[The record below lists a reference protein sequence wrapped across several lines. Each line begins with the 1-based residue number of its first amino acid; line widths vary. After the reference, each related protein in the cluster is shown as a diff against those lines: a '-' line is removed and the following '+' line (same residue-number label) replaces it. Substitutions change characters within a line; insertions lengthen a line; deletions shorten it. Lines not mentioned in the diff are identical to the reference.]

1 MSSFYNPNY
10 DLQEAAAR
18 RRRETARRSYE
29 FDVSNIGR
37 KSQQSITELN
47 RQYRQGLE
55 PRATGFTR
63 RGLGRSGLFRRA
75 MSQFAADQQRGLQDI
90 TQATSERLAGL
101 RLQEQQSAQELQDV
115 LDSIARA
122 KAQEIYAS
130 ASTLRSFQPFT
141 GLYS

>member
-18 RRRETARRSYE
+18 RRRETSRRGYE

-37 KSQQSITELN
+37 KAQESMSEIN

-55 PRATGFTR
+55 PRATGFAR
-63 RGLGRSGLFRRA
+63 RGVGRSGLFRRA
-75 MSQFAADQQRGLQDI
+75 MSQSGAEQQRALGDVTRSTAERMATLQ
-90 TQATSERLAGL
+90 
-101 RLQEQQSAQELQDV
+101 LQEQQSAQQLQDV

-122 KAQEIYAS
+122 KAQEIYSS
-130 ASTLRSFQPFT
+130 ASDLRSWAPFT

>member
-18 RRRETARRSYE
+18 RRRETQRRGYE

-37 KSQQSITELN
+37 RTSEATEAVN
-47 RQYRQGLE
+47 RQFRQGLE
-55 PRATGFTR
+55 PRATGFAR

-75 MSQFAADQQRGLQDI
+75 MSQYASDQQRALGDVTRQASEQLAKLQLG
-90 TQATSERLAGL
+90 E
-101 RLQEQQSAQELQDV
+101 QESAMNLQDV
-115 LDSIARA
+115 LDAIARA
-122 KAQEIYAS
+122 KAQEVFAS
-130 ASTLRSFQPFT
+130 ASTLRSFAPFT

>member
-37 KSQQSITELN
+37 KSQESIAELN

-55 PRATGFTR
+55 PRATGFTQ

-75 MSQFAADQQRGLQDI
+75 MSQYAADQQRGLQDI

>member
-55 PRATGFTR
+55 PRATGFTQ

-75 MSQFAADQQRGLQDI
+75 MSQYASDQQRSLQDI
-90 TQATSERLAGL
+90 TQSTSERLAGL

-122 KAQEIYAS
+122 KAQEIYSS
-130 ASTLRSFQPFT
+130 ASQLKSFAPFT

>member
-18 RRRETARRSYE
+18 RRRETARRGYE

-37 KSQQSITELN
+37 RTSEATEAIN
-47 RQYRQGLE
+47 RQFRQGLE
-55 PRATGFTR
+55 PRATGYAR

-75 MSQFAADQQRGLQDI
+75 MSQYASDQQRALGDVTRQASEQLSKLQLG
-90 TQATSERLAGL
+90 E
-101 RLQEQQSAQELQDV
+101 QESAMNLQDV
-115 LDSIARA
+115 LDAIARA
-122 KAQEIYAS
+122 KAQEVFSS
-130 ASTLRSFQPFT
+130 AATLRSFAPFT

>member
-18 RRRETARRSYE
+18 RRRETARRAYE

-37 KSQQSITELN
+37 RSQESMNELN

-55 PRATGFTR
+55 PRATGFTQ

-75 MSQFAADQQRGLQDI
+75 MSQYASDQQRSLGDI
-90 TQATSERLAGL
+90 TRSTSEKLAKL
-101 RLQEQQSAQELQDV
+101 RLTEQQSAQELQDV

-122 KAQEIYAS
+122 KAQEIYSS
-130 ASTLRSFQPFT
+130 ASQLKSFAPFT

>member
-18 RRRETARRSYE
+18 RRRETARRAYE

-55 PRATGFTR
+55 PRATGFAR

-75 MSQFAADQQRGLQDI
+75 MSQYASDQQRSLQDI
-90 TQATSERLAGL
+90 TQSTAERLAGL
-101 RLQEQQSAQELQDV
+101 KLQEQQSSQELQDV

-122 KAQEIYAS
+122 KAQEIFAS
-130 ASTLRSFQPFT
+130 ASTLRSFAPFT

>member
-18 RRRETARRSYE
+18 RRRETARRAYE

-37 KSQQSITELN
+37 QSQESVLDVN

-75 MSQFAADQQRGLQDI
+75 MSQYASDQQRSLADI
-90 TQATSERLAGL
+90 TRSTAERMAK
-101 RLQEQQSAQELQDV
+101 LQLGEQQSAQELQDV

-122 KAQEIYAS
+122 KAQEILSS
-130 ASTLRSFQPFT
+130 ASQLKSWAPFT

>member
-18 RRRETARRSYE
+18 RRRETARRGYE

-37 KSQQSITELN
+37 RTSEATEAIN
-47 RQYRQGLE
+47 RQFRQGLE
-55 PRATGFTR
+55 PRATGYAR

-75 MSQFAADQQRGLQDI
+75 MSQYASDQQRALGDVTRQASEQLAKLQLG
-90 TQATSERLAGL
+90 E
-101 RLQEQQSAQELQDV
+101 QESAMNLQDV
-115 LDSIARA
+115 LDAIARA
-122 KAQEIYAS
+122 KAQEVFSS
-130 ASTLRSFQPFT
+130 AATLRSFAPFT

>member
-37 KSQQSITELN
+37 KSQQSITEMN

-75 MSQFAADQQRGLQDI
+75 MSQYAADQQRGLQDI

>member
-18 RRRETARRSYE
+18 RRRETARRGYE

-37 KSQQSITELN
+37 RTSEATEAIN
-47 RQYRQGLE
+47 RQFRQGLE
-55 PRATGFTR
+55 PRATGFAR

-75 MSQFAADQQRGLQDI
+75 MSQYASDQQRALGDVTRQASEQLSKLQLG
-90 TQATSERLAGL
+90 E
-101 RLQEQQSAQELQDV
+101 QESAMNLQDV
-115 LDSIARA
+115 LDAIARA
-122 KAQEIYAS
+122 KAQEVFSS
-130 ASTLRSFQPFT
+130 AATLRSFAPFT

>member
-18 RRRETARRSYE
+18 RRRETARRGYE

-37 KSQQSITELN
+37 RTSEATEAIN
-47 RQYRQGLE
+47 RQFRQGLE
-55 PRATGFTR
+55 PRATGFAR

-75 MSQFAADQQRGLQDI
+75 MSQYASDQQRALGDVTRQASEQLAKLQLG
-90 TQATSERLAGL
+90 E
-101 RLQEQQSAQELQDV
+101 QESAMNLQDV

-122 KAQEIYAS
+122 KAQEVFSS
-130 ASTLRSFQPFT
+130 AATLRSFAPFT

>member
-18 RRRETARRSYE
+18 RRREMARRGYE

-37 KSQQSITELN
+37 QSQESMTELN

-55 PRATGFTR
+55 PRSTGFTR
-63 RGLGRSGLFRRA
+63 RGLGQSGLFRRA
-75 MSQFAADQQRGLQDI
+75 MSQYASDQQRSLGDI
-90 TQATSERLAGL
+90 TRSTAERMAK
-101 RLQEQQSAQELQDV
+101 LQLTEQQSAQELQDV

-122 KAQEIYAS
+122 KAQEIFSS
-130 ASTLRSFQPFT
+130 ASNLKAWSPFT

>member
-18 RRRETARRSYE
+18 RRRETARRGYE

-37 KSQQSITELN
+37 RTSEATEAIN
-47 RQYRQGLE
+47 RQFRQGLE
-55 PRATGFTR
+55 PRATGFAR

-75 MSQFAADQQRGLQDI
+75 MSQYASDQQRALGDVTRQASEQLAKLQLG
-90 TQATSERLAGL
+90 E
-101 RLQEQQSAQELQDV
+101 QESAMNLQDV

-122 KAQEIYAS
+122 KAQEVFSS
-130 ASTLRSFQPFT
+130 AAALRSFAPFT

>member
-18 RRRETARRSYE
+18 RRRETARRGYE

-37 KSQQSITELN
+37 RTSEATEAIN
-47 RQYRQGLE
+47 RQFRQGLE
-55 PRATGFTR
+55 PRATGFAR

-75 MSQFAADQQRGLQDI
+75 MSQYASDQQRALGDVTRQASEQLAKLQLG
-90 TQATSERLAGL
+90 E
-101 RLQEQQSAQELQDV
+101 QESAMNLQDV
-115 LDSIARA
+115 LDAIARA
-122 KAQEIYAS
+122 KAQEVFSS
-130 ASTLRSFQPFT
+130 AATLRSFAPFT

>member
-18 RRRETARRSYE
+18 RRRETSRRGYE

-37 KSQQSITELN
+37 KAQESMSEIN

-55 PRATGFTR
+55 PRATGFAR

-75 MSQFAADQQRGLQDI
+75 MSQYGAEQQRALGDVTRSTAERMATLQ
-90 TQATSERLAGL
+90 
-101 RLQEQQSAQELQDV
+101 LQEQQSAQQLQDV

-122 KAQEIYAS
+122 KAQEIYSS
-130 ASTLRSFQPFT
+130 ASDLRSWAPFT